1 VRFMKREGIEPSV
14 SVLIKEVPSK
24 KEEQHESR
32 IKKLMMDSSIKDEQ
46 LKDKKKIE
54 LENKIAKNKL

>member
-1 VRFMKREGIEPSV
+1 MKREGIEPSV

-32 IKKLMMDSSIKDEQ
+32 IKKLMIDSSIKDEQ
-46 LKDKKKIE
+46 LKGKKKIE
-54 LENKIAKNKL
+54 LEN